1 MGTVTRGRS
10 IFAALLMVVLGAGLL
25 SPIGG
30 AQDATPD
37 VDTLDQIC
45 ATLEAS
51 PEASPASPDASPV
64 GGDATP
70 AIGTPESATPDAGL
84 VEASPEASPNAS
96 PDASPAAD
104 LEAELCGTPNA

>member
-1 MGTVTRGRS
+1 MGTVTRGRG
-10 IFAALLMVVLGAGLL
+10 IFAALLMVVLGVGLL
-25 SPIGG
+25 SPIGW

-51 PEASPASPDASPV
+51 PASPDASPV

-70 AIGTPESATPDAGL
+70 AIATPESATPDAGL
-84 VEASPEASPNAS
+84 VDASPEAS

-104 LEAELCGTPNA
+104 LEAELCGTSNA